1 MLMYLLNRYYFQY
14 QFKLKVLLRTRS
26 FISNNLIIYI
36 DEIFSKKRK
45 DKTETEGSI
54 IIQIDRY
61 IYQSNNVL
69 DYKSLNFPFYSSSV
83 IVKCRYISK

>member
-26 FISNNLIIYI
+26 FINNNLIIYI

-45 DKTETEGSI
+45 DKIETEGSI

-69 DYKSLNFPFYSSSV
+69 
-83 IVKCRYISK
+83 

>member
-1 MLMYLLNRYYFQY
+1 MYLLNRYYFQY

-45 DKTETEGSI
+45 DKIETEGSI
-54 IIQIDRY
+54 IIQINRY
-61 IYQSNNVL
+61 IY
-69 DYKSLNFPFYSSSV
+69 
-83 IVKCRYISK
+83 ISQIMYWIINR

>member
-1 MLMYLLNRYYFQY
+1 MYLLNRYYFQY
-14 QFKLKVLLRTRS
+14 QFKLKVLLRS

-45 DKTETEGSI
+45 DKIETEGSI

-69 DYKSLNFPFYSSSV
+69 
-83 IVKCRYISK
+83 